1 MNVEAQSEVERL
13 TSALG
18 LLEDCLWNADEC
30 QCVDP
35 PEDRDDD
42 DERGND
48 PEDPSAHSQYCPQYL
63 LAVIKAALAG
73 EPLPE

>member
-1 MNVEAQSEVERL
+1 MKTKPGHDAKQLRH
-13 TSALG
+13 ALD
-18 LLEDCLWNADEC
+18 LLHDCLWNADEC

-48 PEDPSAHSQYCPQYL
+48 PDDPSAHSQYCPQYM

-73 EPLPE
+73 EPLPD